1 MNYSH
6 KIASL
11 KKLWAL
17 INADKKKKLSYL
29 VFFSFIVS
37 VLEVLT
43 IGSVVPFISSILAPE
58 NFFKYEF
65 ISRLISNLF
74 NYNEKNLF
82 FITTILFA
90 LVILFSGIA
99 RHYLLKYSIKLS
111 YDIGLDLDIL
121 AYKFYI
127 YQDYE
132 DYINW
137 NSSNG
142 VNLITKKNEIINSS
156 IILAAVS
163 LITSSMITVGVLLCL
178 LYLNI
183 YASLS
188 ILIIFGL
195 IFRYISKKNKVTL
208 HKNGETISINSEL
221 MIKKIQESFRS
232 FRDIT
237 IDKAQEIC
245 IADIKKYNEM
255 VRNSESSN
263 AFISQS
269 PKIVIET
276 TGMIF
281 LVLTALLFYNAN
293 LSRES
298 IISVLGI
305 IAISGARLGPL
316 LQQIYFSLSN
326 LNSGL
331 PILDGFLKTIKI
343 IKKNNN
349 QKPITFD
356 KNITLKNIYYK
367 YPNQENYVLKGIN
380 LTINKGERIGFVGKS
395 GSGKSTLIDIVLGF
409 LNPTKGQVL
418 IDGIKLTKNNRN
430 AWFDNIA
437 HVPQAISLIDSTIKD
452 NIFFNSKTTNN
463 KKLISILKQ
472 SDLYNYVFSLK
483 RNLGTY
489 IGEMGIR
496 ISGGQRQ
503 RLAIARGLY
512 KDSDLLILDE
522 ATNALDSDGESIIL
536 SNIMKENKTKTI
548 IMITHRQSSLSFC
561 DRVFQINNGGIEEV
575 KHEKNSRL
583 FV

>member
-163 LITSSMITVGVLLCL
+163 LITSSMITVCVLLCL

-183 YASLS
+183 YA
-188 ILIIFGL
+188 
-195 IFRYISKKNKVTL
+195 
-208 HKNGETISINSEL
+208 
-221 MIKKIQESFRS
+221 
-232 FRDIT
+232 
-237 IDKAQEIC
+237 
-245 IADIKKYNEM
+245 
-255 VRNSESSN
+255 
-263 AFISQS
+263 
-269 PKIVIET
+269 
-276 TGMIF
+276 
-281 LVLTALLFYNAN
+281 
-293 LSRES
+293 
-298 IISVLGI
+298 
-305 IAISGARLGPL
+305 
-316 LQQIYFSLSN
+316 
-326 LNSGL
+326 
-331 PILDGFLKTIKI
+331 
-343 IKKNNN
+343 
-349 QKPITFD
+349 
-356 KNITLKNIYYK
+356 
-367 YPNQENYVLKGIN
+367 
-380 LTINKGERIGFVGKS
+380 
-395 GSGKSTLIDIVLGF
+395 
-409 LNPTKGQVL
+409 
-418 IDGIKLTKNNRN
+418 
-430 AWFDNIA
+430 
-437 HVPQAISLIDSTIKD
+437 
-452 NIFFNSKTTNN
+452 
-463 KKLISILKQ
+463 
-472 SDLYNYVFSLK
+472 
-483 RNLGTY
+483 
-489 IGEMGIR
+489 
-496 ISGGQRQ
+496 
-503 RLAIARGLY
+503 
-512 KDSDLLILDE
+512 
-522 ATNALDSDGESIIL
+522 
-536 SNIMKENKTKTI
+536 
-548 IMITHRQSSLSFC
+548 
-561 DRVFQINNGGIEEV
+561 
-575 KHEKNSRL
+575 
-583 FV
+583 